1 MWESWADLPK
11 RTSPV
16 PNTKIASAES
26 RLRAEPASANSRLSA
41 EPTAS
46 TSASSRPTTFE
57 ELADERVA
65 ALSGG
70 HTLHRGSEGSGSSR
84 EQPDAREVHAYTTRC
99 PLKRRGEPLDAPR
112 APQESR
118 LEPSGLL
125 AESRRSVAALLRAAV
140 ELVTTD
146 SESSCSDM
154 DTEEAGEAGGYPP
167 PAPSSHVLGGLDFA
181 VWPSSDDHGNGQP
194 HASSPISPK
203 RVNLNL

>member
-1 MWESWADLPK
+1 MFSCFRRLGQILMWGERSWADLPK

-70 HTLHRGSEGSGSSR
+70 HTLHRGSEGSGYSR
-84 EQPDAREVHAYTTRC
+84 EQPDVWEVHAYTTRC

-112 APQESR
+112 APQGSR
-118 LEPSGLL
+118 LEEPSKLF

-154 DTEEAGEAGGYPP
+154 DAEEAGGYPP
-167 PAPSSHVLGGLDFA
+167 PAPSSHGCLPYPPPA
-181 VWPSSDDHGNGQP
+181 PS
-194 HASSPISPK
+194 
-203 RVNLNL
+203 